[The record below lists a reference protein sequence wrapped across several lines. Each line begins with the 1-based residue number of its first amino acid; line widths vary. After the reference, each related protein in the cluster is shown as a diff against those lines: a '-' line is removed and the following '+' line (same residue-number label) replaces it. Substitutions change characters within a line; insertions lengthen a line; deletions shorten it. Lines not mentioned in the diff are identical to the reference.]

1 MRRGPQGNV
10 DRNARIVRMVEG
22 GQTYT
27 DTAAAMGVTRNVVA
41 GVCSRAGC
49 VVGPENRADRM
60 RNSPRMNQH
69 TNGRTE
75 IARRREHVNDLK
87 RRLIEL
93 AASDAKPQHR
103 GESLSRGTAA
113 SFGDYPIHANPSV
126 RPRS

>member
-60 RNSPRMNQH
+60 RNSPLMGKRSAK
-69 TNGRTE
+69 GE
-75 IARRREHVNDLK
+75 ARRMAGLRAYWRRWREN
-87 RRLIEL
+87 R
-93 AASDAKPQHR
+93 A
-103 GESLSRGTAA
+103 
-113 SFGDYPIHANPSV
+113 
-126 RPRS
+126 